1 MGVIFRLG
9 TGLAAVFVVVTL
21 ESQLLH
27 RVFGDAVAMFAV
39 AIG

>member
-9 TGLAAVFVVVTL
+9 TGIVAVFVVVTL

-27 RVFGDAVAMFAV
+27 RVFGEAIAMMAG
-39 AIG
+39 ATG

>member
-1 MGVIFRLG
+1 VGVIFRLG
-9 TGLAAVFVVVTL
+9 AGVTAVFVVVTL

-27 RVFGDAVAMFAV
+27 RVFGDAIAMFA